1 MALKFDSNGWLI
13 PGSDPKIDVNI
24 EHRTSKTMPLNK
36 TLLGGKPVGII
47 WHWTGGGFGDG
58 KARFLEEWTVGAAVK
73 PEPAASWHF
82 YITKNG
88 KLYQHAPLTIGTW
101 HAGAPPGNK
110 VFIPVKGDV
119 GTMVPLPNINTALL
133 GVEMENAG
141 ILKSQKLA
149 DGKTAWYA
157 WPYGPNLNTCTGKAQ
172 CSEVDA
178 LRGVKNGAR
187 FGEKYR
193 VTDNRVIQLPNG
205 KAYDAY
211 TQAQI
216 KTATELSRALK
227 EALGWVSPKQLHYS
241 HEQFLPT
248 QKLDPGDVWMEGIL
262 PQIEVNVFG
271 RRADG
276 RGVSIDA
283 TAVVLGLAALGGAYW
298 YWRRRSRDSGAM
310 TPALPAAL

>member
-1 MALKFDSNGWLI
+1 MPLKFDSDGWLI
-13 PGSDPKIDVNI
+13 PGSDPKIDLNI
-24 EHRTSKTMPLNK
+24 QHRTSKLMPLTK
-36 TLLGGKPVGII
+36 LVGSKAVGIV
-47 WHWTGGGFGDG
+47 WHWTGGGYGDG
-58 KARFLEEWTVGAAVK
+58 KARALENWTVDAAVN
-73 PEPAASWHF
+73 PERKASWHF

-88 KLYQHAPLTIGTW
+88 KLYQHAPLTKGTW

-119 GTMVPLPNINTALL
+119 GTMVPLPNVNTALL

-141 ILKSQKLA
+141 ILKSQKLP

-157 WPYGPNLNTCTGKAQ
+157 WPYGANLNTCTGTAQ

-178 LRGVKNGAR
+178 LRGVKNGAK

-193 VTDNRVIQLPNG
+193 VADNRVIQLPSG

-216 KTATELSRALK
+216 ATATELARALK

-248 QKLDPGDVWMEGIL
+248 QKLDPGDVWMQGIL

-276 RGVSIDA
+276 GVSVDA
-283 TAVVLGLAALGGAYW
+283 TAVVGALAATGLAYYLWKKYKSGGAE
-298 YWRRRSRDSGAM
+298 A
-310 TPALPAAL
+310 ALPAPAL